1 MSEVKRKKG
10 ESFEGFMRRTK
21 QEWLRSGMLYQARK
35 VQFFVPEKSKNVRR
49 ESAVLRIKKTSKLN
63 YLRKIGKLAEKDDPR
78 MKHQNKNQKRR

>member
-10 ESFEGFMRRTK
+10 ESFEGFMRRVK
-21 QEWLRSGMLYQARK
+21 QEWLRSGMLYEARK

-49 ESAVLRIKKTSKLN
+49 ESAVVRAKMTSKLN

-78 MKHQNKNQKRR
+78 NKNQRNNKKR

>member
-21 QEWLRSGMLYQARK
+21 QEWLRSGMLYEARK

-49 ESAVLRIKKTSKLN
+49 ESAVVRAKITSKLN

-78 MKHQNKNQKRR
+78 NKNQRNTKKR